1 VDLSSQNSYRFT
13 GCNGIPRMLM
23 KDQITRRDFL
33 KLAGALPLTV
43 AASQFINSLDA
54 QPSQPNVILI
64 VFDAFSAY
72 NTSLYG
78 YERKTTPTLSRL
90 AERAVVYHN
99 HYAGGNFTTPGTASL
114 LTGTLPW
121 THRAFD
127 LYGLVDKPFVEK
139 NVFAA
144 FQNYYRLAYTHN
156 PVANTLLEQLSGKMD
171 DHVPL
176 ADLLLTNDEFIT
188 ALFGKDENTAT
199 VGWTRAVKSKE
210 DGYAYSLFLSRI
222 LQALRE
228 RSISN
233 LHSQFPGG
241 IPQIAGENY
250 FLLEDAI
257 DWFDN
262 MVRNLSQP
270 FMSYFHLM
278 PPHGPYNTRKD
289 FFGRFHDDGYKP
301 VNKPL
306 DLFFKEQSDS
316 FELLLKKRTN
326 YDEFILYVDH
336 EFGRL
341 METLESNRL
350 LDNTWVILTSDHG
363 ELFERGIA
371 GHLTPVLYQ
380 PVIRVPLVIFEPGRT
395 TRQDVYSNTSTVDVL
410 PTLLHITGQKPA
422 DWSEGTLLPPFSTAQ
437 DAERSIYV
445 LQARKNAKYG
455 PITEATTALIKGQYK
470 LMDFIGY
477 SELGAQG
484 ERTELYDIKN
494 DPEELNDLSTAK
506 RETTTELLNELK
518 QKLAEVNQPYQK

>member
-1 VDLSSQNSYRFT
+1 
-13 GCNGIPRMLM
+13 M

-43 AASQFINSLDA
+43 AAPQFINSLDM
-54 QPSQPNVILI
+54 QQGQQNVIVI

-72 NTSLYG
+72 NISLYG
-78 YERKTTPTLSRL
+78 YERETMPNLGRL

-127 LYGLVDKPFVEK
+127 LYGLLDKPFVEK
-139 NVFAA
+139 NIFAA

-156 PVANTLLEQLSGKMD
+156 PVANMLLEQLSGKMD

-188 ALFGKDENTAT
+188 TLFGKDENTAT
-199 VGWTRAVKSKE
+199 VSWTRTMKSKE
-210 DGYAYSLFLSRI
+210 EGYAYSLFLSRI

-233 LHSQFPGG
+233 LRSQFPGG

-257 DWFDN
+257 DWLDAT
-262 MVRNLSQP
+262 VRNLSQP
-270 FMSYFHLM
+270 FMGYFHFM

-289 FFGRFHDDGYKP
+289 FFGCFRGDGYKP
-301 VNKPL
+301 VDKPL

-326 YDEFILYVDH
+326 YDEFILYVDQ

-341 METLESNRL
+341 MENLDSTGL
-350 LDNTWVILTSDHG
+350 LDNTWVVLTSDHG

-380 PVIRVPLVIFEPGRT
+380 PVIRVPLVVFEPGRKN
-395 TRQDVYSNTSTVDVL
+395 RQDVYSNTSAVDLL
-410 PTLLHITGQKPA
+410 PTLLNITGQKPS
-422 DWSEGTLLPPFSTAQ
+422 DWSEGIVLSPFSTMQ
-437 DAERSIYV
+437 DSERSIYV

-455 PITEATTALIKGQYK
+455 PITEATTALIKEQYK
-470 LMDFIGY
+470 LMYFIGY
-477 SELGAQG
+477 SELGAEG
-484 ERTELYDIKN
+484 ERIELYDIKN
-494 DPEELNDLSTAK
+494 DPEEMNDLSASK

>member
-1 VDLSSQNSYRFT
+1 
-13 GCNGIPRMLM
+13 M

-43 AASQFINSLDA
+43 AAPQFINSLDA
-54 QPSQPNVILI
+54 QQSRQNVIVI

-72 NTSLYG
+72 NISLYG
-78 YERKTTPTLSRL
+78 YERKTTPNLGRL

-127 LYGLVDKPFVEK
+127 LYGLVDKPFIEK

-156 PVANTLLEQLSGKMD
+156 PVANTLLDQLSGKMD
-171 DHVPL
+171 DHIPL

-188 ALFGKDENTAT
+188 TLFGKDENTAT

-210 DGYAYSLFLSRI
+210 EGYAYSLFLSRI
-222 LQALRE
+222 LQVLRE
-228 RSISN
+228 RKISD
-233 LHSQFPGG
+233 LRSQFPGG

-257 DWFDN
+257 DWLGN
-262 MVRNLSQP
+262 TLRNLSQP
-270 FMSYFHLM
+270 FMGYFHFM

-289 FFGRFHDDGYKP
+289 FFGRFRGDGYRP
-301 VNKPL
+301 VDKPL

-316 FELLLKKRTN
+316 FEFLLKKRTN
-326 YDEFILYVDH
+326 YDEFILYVDQ

-341 METLESNRL
+341 MGNLESNGM

-380 PVIRVPLVIFEPGRT
+380 PVIRVPLMVFEPGRT
-395 TRQDVYSNTSTVDVL
+395 TRQDIYSNTSAVDVL

-422 DWSEGTLLPPFSTAQ
+422 NWSEGILLPPFSAVQ
-437 DAERSIYV
+437 DSERSIYV
-445 LQARKNAKYG
+445 LQARKNPKYG

-477 SELGAQG
+477 SKLGPQG
-484 ERTELYDIKN
+484 ERIELYDIRN
-494 DPEELNDLSTAK
+494 DPEELNDLSTLK
-506 RETTTELLNELK
+506 RETTVELLSELK
-518 QKLAEVNQPYQK
+518 QKLAEVNLPHQK